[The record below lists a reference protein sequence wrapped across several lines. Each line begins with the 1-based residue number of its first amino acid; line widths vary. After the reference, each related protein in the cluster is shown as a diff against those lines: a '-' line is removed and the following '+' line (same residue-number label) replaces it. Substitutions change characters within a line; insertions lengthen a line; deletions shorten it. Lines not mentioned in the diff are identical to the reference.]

1 MKLQWLKDIIGD
13 AYTDDM
19 DNAAA
24 QALGKDFVSRADF
37 NEKAGKVKELEATVT
52 QLNGTVKDRDKQL
65 ETLKT
70 STGDVAAL
78 QDQISTL
85 QRDNADAAK
94 KHAAEIERI
103 KIDNAAVMEIMAA
116 KAKNVTAV
124 KALCNLDNAVLGEDG
139 KVKGLAEQLKNLAAA
154 SDSAFMFETEKQKQQ
169 FNGFKPGEKGGEPNG
184 GMTLESFRKMSP
196 VERFNFSQKNPE
208 EYKKLYGGTN

>member
-65 ETLKT
+65 ETLKA
-70 STGDVAAL
+70 STGDMAAL
-78 QDQISTL
+78 KDQISKL
-85 QRDNADAAK
+85 QQDNADAAK
-94 KHAAEIERI
+94 AHAAEIKRL
-103 KIDNAAVMEIMAA
+103 KIDTAVDMAVSTA
-116 KAKNVTAV
+116 KAKNVKAV
-124 KALCNLDNAVLGEDG
+124 KALLDLDKAELDEDG
-139 KVKGLAEQLKNLAAA
+139 TVKGLAEQLKKLITAP
-154 SDSAFMFETEKQKQQ
+154 DSAFMFETEKQQQ
-169 FNGFKPGEKGGEPNG
+169 KFDGFKPGEKGGEPNG

>member
-65 ETLKT
+65 ETLKA
-70 STGDVAAL
+70 STGDVNAL
-78 QDQISTL
+78 KEQISTL
-85 QRDNADAAK
+85 QAENAEAAK
-94 KHAAEIERI
+94 AHAAEIKKL
-103 KIDNAAVMEIMAA
+103 KIDTAVDMAVTAA
-116 KAKNVTAV
+116 KAKNVKAV
-124 KALCNLDNAVLGEDG
+124 KALLNLDAAELDENGA
-139 KVKGLAEQLKNLAAA
+139 VKGIADQLKKLAAA
-154 SDSAFMFETEKQKQQ
+154 SDSAFMFETEQSNN
-169 FNGFKPGEKGGEPNG
+169 FEGFKPDEKGGNPG
-184 GMTLESFRKMSP
+184 AGMTLENFRKMSP

>member
-1 MKLQWLKDIIGD
+1 MKLQWLKEIIGD

-65 ETLKT
+65 ETLKA
-70 STGDVAAL
+70 STGDVTAL
-78 QDQISTL
+78 KDQISKL
-85 QRDNADAAK
+85 QQDNADAAK
-94 KHAAEIERI
+94 AHAAEIKRL
-103 KIDNAAVMEIMAA
+103 KIDTAVDMAVATA
-116 KAKNVTAV
+116 KAKNVKAV
-124 KALCNLDNAVLGEDG
+124 KALLNLDKAELDEDG
-139 KVKGLAEQLKNLAAA
+139 TVKGLAEQLKKLTTA
-154 SDSAFMFETEKQKQQ
+154 SDSAFMFETEKQQK
-169 FNGFKPGEKGGEPNG
+169 FDGFKPGEKGDEPDG
-184 GMTLESFRKMSP
+184 GMTLESFRKLSP
-196 VERFNFSQKNPE
+196 VERFNFSQKNPG